1 MSFLFAWSVLIV
13 ARRIAIFLLLLSAA
27 HAWTQTTTTASSA
40 PGNQPQRLTLDDAVR
55 MAKANAPQFRAA
67 LAEYGIARQDVVQ
80 ARAALLPGLSYT
92 TGEIY
97 TEGNRTPTGRFVG
110 ANGVHEYLSEG
121 IVHEDLSFTGVA
133 DLRRT
138 QALQALARARAEIAT
153 RGLVSTVVQD
163 FYAVIVTYQKVQNA
177 QSAFDE
183 AQKFVKLSRQLENG
197 GEVAHSDVIKA
208 QLQAND
214 RQRDLQDSQLV
225 AEQAKLSLA
234 VLIFPNFTP
243 DYELANDL
251 DQFPALPEFAHIQ
264 DLAGHNNPELAVA
277 AAALKASQQD
287 VTAAESGHLP
297 SLSFDYFYG
306 IDANRYAVRT
316 DGIRNLGY
324 QAVATLNVPVFDW
337 GAVQSKVKQAQL
349 RRDQARVEL
358 SAAQRQALANLR
370 LFYDEAQTARTQIDL
385 LKQSADLAAN
395 SLRLTTD
402 RYQAGEATALE
413 VVDAQ
418 NADLLARDNYDD
430 AAARYRVALANLQT
444 LTGAF

>member
-40 PGNQPQRLTLDDAVR
+40 PGNRPQRLTLDDAVR

-177 QSAFDE
+177 QSASDE

-264 DLAGHNNPELAVA
+264 DLAGHNNPELAAA

-287 VTAAESGHLP
+287 VTAAVSGHLP